1 MKKRGPPASRPV
13 AKAPSRPRPRD
24 FQRSRVYRWEA
35 VHVLPHERKLLS
47 LQACRDLTAE
57 VFARRLGDDALPPR
71 VEDGRGRRH
80 AAGSRAVIKL
90 PRWARTR
97 PIVLHEC
104 AHGLA
109 VDGHGPD
116 FVRAYVELLVEFMGL
131 ERTVLEASLR
141 ADGVQV
147 TPFGQPIAAPAA
159 PAPAPAGIA
168 RALATR
174 LLAIGI
180 RTLADL
186 RSLGPVEAWVRL
198 KRKFGGVVGDDSLV
212 ALAALGAGLPAS
224 SLDGR
229 TRAQLKFEATGRL
242 IAANRTRA

>member
-1 MKKRGPPASRPV
+1 
-13 AKAPSRPRPRD
+13 
-24 FQRSRVYRWEA
+24 
-35 VHVLPHERKLLS
+35 VLPHDRKLLP

-57 VFARRLGDDALPPR
+57 VFAHRLGADALPPR

-80 AAGSRAVIKL
+80 AAGSRTVIKL

-109 VDGHGPD
+109 TDGHGPD

-131 ERTVLEASLR
+131 ERAVLEDSLR
-141 ADGVQV
+141 ADGVRV
-147 TPFGQPIAAPAA
+147 TPLGQPIAAPATPK
-159 PAPAPAGIA
+159 PAPVGIA
-168 RALATR
+168 RTLATR

-198 KRKFGGVVGDDSLV
+198 KRKFGRAVGDDSLM
-212 ALAALGAGLPAS
+212 ALAALGAGRPAA

-242 IAANRTRA
+242 IAAKQADE